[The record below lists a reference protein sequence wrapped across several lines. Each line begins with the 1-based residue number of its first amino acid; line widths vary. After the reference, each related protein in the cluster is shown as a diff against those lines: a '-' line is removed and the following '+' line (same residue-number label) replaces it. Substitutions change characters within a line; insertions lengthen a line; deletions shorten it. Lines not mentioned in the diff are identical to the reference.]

1 MGWMDVSMPLRD
13 GMVHWPD
20 DPPVRVRKVRDC
32 ALGDSCTLS
41 MLTVSSHTGTH
52 IDAPAHYLAGGAGV
66 DTMPLEVGI
75 GRARVIAIRDSTS
88 IDLPELENRWTG
100 RCERVLFKTRNSSF
114 AHGAARFVRDFVSL
128 TVEAAQFLVD
138 RGVRLVGIDYL
149 SVGSCQG
156 DGDEV
161 HRILLGAGIWIVEGL
176 DLSRIPPGEYD
187 MICLPLRL
195 ENGDGAPAR
204 IILSPL

>member
-1 MGWMDVSMPLRD
+1 LGWMDVSMPLRD

-20 DPPVRVRKVRDC
+20 DPPVRVRKVLDC
-32 ALGDSCTLS
+32 VLGDRCTLS
-41 MLTVSSHTGTH
+41 MLTMSSHTGTH
-52 IDAPAHYLAGGAGV
+52 IDAPAHYLKGGAGV
-66 DTMPLEVGI
+66 DTMPLEVSI

-88 IDLPELENRWTG
+88 IGLPELQNRWTG
-100 RCERVLFKTRNSSF
+100 RCERVLFKTRNSAF
-114 AHGAARFVRDFVSL
+114 VHGPARFVRDFVSL

-138 RGVRLVGIDYL
+138 RGPRLVGIDYL
-149 SVGSCQG
+149 SVGSYQG

-195 ENGDGAPAR
+195 KDGDGAPAR
-204 IILSPL
+204 IVLSPL